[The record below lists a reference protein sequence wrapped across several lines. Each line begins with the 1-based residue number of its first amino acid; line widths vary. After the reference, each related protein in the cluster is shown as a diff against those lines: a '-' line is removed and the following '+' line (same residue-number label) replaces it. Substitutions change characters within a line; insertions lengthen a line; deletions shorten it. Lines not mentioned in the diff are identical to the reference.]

1 MGKQKG
7 VQALVLIGG
16 SVKKKK
22 VLLRGPLLTRS
33 GYGEQAR
40 FALRSLRS
48 QPEACEVFIQPTG
61 WGKTSW
67 VNIQDEERL
76 WIDQTIEKTI
86 AYIQQGGQFDISVQ
100 VTIPNEFEKVAPINI
115 GYTAGIET
123 TRVAHEWL
131 LKANETVDK
140 IIVVSNH
147 SKNVLENTEYV
158 GRDERTNQEVRLTLA
173 KPIYAVNYPVKKYEN
188 LPELELDLKH
198 DTNFLAVAQFGPRKN
213 VPNTVKW
220 FMEEFKDDDVGLV
233 LKTNIAKNCLMDREK
248 IHNDLKQFLSSYKD
262 HKCKVYVI
270 HGNMTDE
277 ELHALYVHPKIKAF
291 LTLAHGEGFGLPI
304 FEAAYSG
311 LPVVSPGWS
320 GQMDF
325 LCDTE
330 GKEHFYNV
338 PFDLQRVQPEVVW
351 PGVIVADSMW
361 AYAREEGTKSKMRQ
375 CYDDIV
381 ENSGYVAASCEYATE
396 LMERFEESKMY
407 EQFASLVL
415 PLDEMK
421 EEAQEI
427 DDLLSDLL

>member
-173 KPIYAVNYPVKKYEN
+173 KPTYAVNYPVKKYEN
-188 LPELELDLKH
+188 LPELELELKH

>member
-173 KPIYAVNYPVKKYEN
+173 KPTYAVNYPVKKYEN

>member
-1 MGKQKG
+1 M
-7 VQALVLIGG
+7 
-16 SVKKKK
+16 KKKK

>member
-1 MGKQKG
+1 M
-7 VQALVLIGG
+7 
-16 SVKKKK
+16 KKKK

-173 KPIYAVNYPVKKYEN
+173 KPTYAVNYPVKKYEN
-188 LPELELDLKH
+188 LPELELELKH

>member
-1 MGKQKG
+1 M
-7 VQALVLIGG
+7 
-16 SVKKKK
+16 KKKK

-381 ENSGYVAASCEYATE
+381 ENSGYVAASCEYASE